1 MFYTTDKLR
10 RPDVLLYAFGQAESS
25 LRALILLG
33 LSVPHL
39 FPYPLKR
46 DVKKRNTATDSDCL
60 FKRHFCLPRYDIFFT
75 ENAVHLY
82 GRLTGFEPV
91 SIMTGRIQPMPR

>member
-10 RPDVLLYAFGQAESS
+10 LFDVPLYAFGQAKSS

-39 FPYPLKR
+39 FFYPLKR
-46 DVKKRNTATDSDCL
+46 GCEKTGLSQPFFL
-60 FKRHFCLPRYDIFFT
+60 FD
-75 ENAVHLY
+75 
-82 GRLTGFEPV
+82 
-91 SIMTGRIQPMPR
+91 

>member
-39 FPYPLKR
+39 FFYPLKR
-46 DVKKRNTATDSDCL
+46 GCEK
-60 FKRHFCLPRYDIFFT
+60 
-75 ENAVHLY
+75 
-82 GRLTGFEPV
+82 TGF
-91 SIMTGRIQPMPR
+91 SQPFLYLIEKKFCAQCN

>member
-10 RPDVLLYAFGQAESS
+10 LSDVPLYAFGQAESS

-39 FPYPLKR
+39 FFL
-46 DVKKRNTATDSDCL
+46 S
-60 FKRHFCLPRYDIFFT
+60 
-75 ENAVHLY
+75 
-82 GRLTGFEPV
+82 FEK
-91 SIMTGRIQPMPR
+91 GL